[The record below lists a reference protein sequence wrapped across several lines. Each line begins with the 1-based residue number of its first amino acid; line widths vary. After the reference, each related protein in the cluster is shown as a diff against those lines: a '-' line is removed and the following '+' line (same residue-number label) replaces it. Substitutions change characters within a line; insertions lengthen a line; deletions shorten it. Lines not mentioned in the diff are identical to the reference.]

1 MQPILARLLLRA
13 SALAFTGIGG
23 AFLVAPSAM
32 GRFVD
37 VSLIGATADNDV
49 RAVYGGLQIGLGVL
63 LWTASRRDEWLR
75 PGLYAQLILF
85 SGLAAGRFVSWAV
98 VGPPGTLGLA
108 LHGAELLAIVAG
120 LLCLRRLPA

>member
-32 GRFVD
+32 
-37 VSLIGATADNDV
+37 
-49 RAVYGGLQIGLGVL
+49 
-63 LWTASRRDEWLR
+63 
-75 PGLYAQLILF
+75 
-85 SGLAAGRFVSWAV
+85 GRFVSWAV